1 MSKSVKK
8 SKTLN
13 VKEKKNLYGMYV
25 KIRNLKQFNPINKPP
40 MSFEAFLDKYAEK
53 DFFKQVNDIYYK
65 QMRIVNNILK
75 GV

>member
-1 MSKSVKK
+1 MKVEKK
-8 SKTLN
+8 SKSLN
-13 VKEKKNLYGMYV
+13 VKERKNLYGMYV

-40 MSFEAFLDKYAEK
+40 MSFEAFLEKYAEK

-65 QMRIVNNILK
+65 RVNNVLK

>member
-1 MSKSVKK
+1 MKVEKK

-13 VKEKKNLYGMYV
+13 VKERKNLYGMYV

-40 MSFEAFLDKYAEK
+40 MSFEAFLEKYAEK
-53 DFFKQVNDIYYK
+53 DFFKQVNKQVNDIYYK
-65 QMRIVNNILK
+65 RVNNVLK